1 MKKIISMILAIGMIL
16 GALMLPTYAAT
27 TDASEAA
34 NGKNFRIGAESS
46 GTYYNTLNDAID
58 ALNGTGGTIVMI
70 ADYRQTARFSNN
82 EALNSVSGADKAFVI
97 DGNGHVLTM
106 DDGSNDNGFIYIFT
120 ADLVFKNMTLVMR
133 SGMRPDAY
141 DGDNTQRSQS
151 ITFENC
157 KVEFCAVLGDGNT
170 YGPSG
175 RTYAFCVDRVTLNL
189 IFKNTVVNSYADLRF
204 IASNRYGIVNVTME
218 NSTFNFPSNSR
229 SIQVI
234 ELWHHSA
241 SASFTLDGTS
251 KIITDCI
258 LLVDDEHAIIFEA
271 QHVNNALT
279 LNLAAGAEIQVLNNG
294 MPFTTFLYAG
304 KAGGAAGRAPI
315 INDNG
320 AKWTIGKDVL
330 KSGIV
335 LPDGV
340 VYKTVANNIGWDIGG
355 KLYPANNT
363 VVKVADATADTVITP
378 VCIGAD
384 ALTNVE
390 GASIRTQDPY
400 GIRFTTKLTA
410 SAYNTLMSY
419 GKSVKYATLI
429 AESAKLDTEKPVM
442 SVEALGEG
450 NYTIVEKAKWA
461 EENVNGSYTYRG
473 AYYAINDTKADF
485 NTLYSATGCIVITYA
500 DGSVGYV
507 YAAFDKTA
515 NSRTLCAVAQAA
527 IAAGTTNNTML
538 NHIVATATAQ

>member
-1 MKKIISMILAIGMIL
+1 MKKIISMILAVGMLL
-16 GALMLPTYAAT
+16 GMLALPAFAAT
-27 TDASEAA
+27 TDASEAT

-46 GTYYNTLNDAID
+46 GTYYDTLENAIA
-58 ALNGTGGTIVMI
+58 ALKDNGGTIVMI
-70 ADYRQTARFSNN
+70 ADYKQTMRFSNN
-82 EALNSVSGADKAFVI
+82 AALNSVSGVDKAFVI
-97 DGNGHVLTM
+97 DGNGHTLTM
-106 DDGSNDNGFIYIFT
+106 DDGSNDNAFFYRFT
-120 ADLVFKNMTLVMR
+120 ADIVFKNMTLVMR
-133 SGMRPDAY
+133 SGMRPNAY
-141 DGDNTQRSQS
+141 DGDDLKTTQS

-157 KVEFCAVLGDGNT
+157 KVESCAVLNEDNT

-175 RTYAFCVDRVTLNL
+175 RTFSFCVERTTLNL
-189 IFKNTVVNSYADLRF
+189 NFKNTTFNVYADTRC
-204 IASNRYGIVNVTME
+204 IAANRYGIINVSME
-218 NSTFNFPSNSR
+218 NSTINIAPTAR
-229 SIQVI
+229 TIQVI

-241 SASFTLDGTS
+241 KASFTLDGTS
-251 KIITDCI
+251 KIIADCI
-258 LLVDDEHAIIFEA
+258 QLVDDDHAIVFEA
-271 QHVNNALT
+271 QHANNELI
-279 LNLAAGAEIQVLNNG
+279 LNLAAGSEIKVLNNG

-304 KAGGAAGRAPI
+304 SAGKAAGRAPV

-320 AKWTIGKDVL
+320 AKWTLGKDVL
-330 KSGIV
+330 KSGVV

-340 VYKTVANNIGWDIGG
+340 VYKTVANNVGWDIGG
-355 KLYPANNT
+355 KLYPAGT
-363 VVKVADATADTVITP
+363 VFKVEDATADAVITP

-390 GASIRTQDPY
+390 GASVRTQDPY
-400 GIRFTTKLTA
+400 GIRFTAKLTA
-410 SAYNTLMSY
+410 SAYNTLKTY

-429 AESAKLDTEKPVM
+429 AESSKLDAEKPVM
-442 SVEALGEG
+442 SIEALGEG
-450 NYTIVEKAKWA
+450 NYTLVEKAKWA
-461 EENVNGSYTYRG
+461 EENVNGAYTYRG